1 MGGAA
6 TLTNVG
12 KREHYVL
19 GIHNRLKYSSLINF
33 TKYDYQEIKV
43 YSTNSGRTVQSIQA
57 ELQAM
62 YLPGTLEP
70 LTPDQLNAAYPP
82 FQNLSSD
89 VKDEIAKLNSSTII
103 KDINVFPIQMSDP
116 KKLRLNEPENCPY
129 MKQYQA
135 DLENKTRNGIIID
148 FMKNF
153 TSKYGEKLKEVLNKT
168 DKDINDFD
176 FVEIILAE
184 EVLCNYKDGNNLA
197 EFFNKTGFNVDEFIE
212 DNRISKNI
220 YIYQMNIDEKT
231 GIMAASPSMKEI
243 LNYMDNIIQ
252 KKSISE
258 NGNSWRA

>member
-1 MGGAA
+1 
-6 TLTNVG
+6 
-12 KREHYVL
+12 
-19 GIHNRLKYSSLINF
+19 
-33 TKYDYQEIKV
+33 
-43 YSTNSGRTVQSIQA
+43 
-57 ELQAM
+57 
-62 YLPGTLEP
+62 
-70 LTPDQLNAAYPP
+70 
-82 FQNLSSD
+82 
-89 VKDEIAKLNSSTII
+89 
-103 KDINVFPIQMSDP
+103 
-116 KKLRLNEPENCPY
+116 

-135 DLENKTRNGIIID
+135 DLENKMRNGIIVD
-148 FMKNF
+148 FMRNF

-184 EVLCNYKDGNNLA
+184 EVLCNYKDGNNLT

-252 KKSISE
+252 KKV
-258 NGNSWRA
+258 NLRKW

>member
-231 GIMAASPSMKEI
+231 GIMAASPSMKEM

-252 KKSISE
+252 KKA
-258 NGNSWRA
+258 NLRKW